1 MRMPR
6 LTRVLWSVLGL
17 VFVLPLL
24 LSSQAQATEVG
35 LQRDIGIGLVAGS
48 APGLTAKIWTRPT
61 TALDLGLGLGLGSVA
76 CSEHFNPCGRRTSF
90 NADYLWQSGHN
101 SLDLLGVHIGLGARV
116 WFWDY
121 GGGRSSFEIAPRMP
135 IGLDLYLFKWLEIY
149 AEVAPS
155 VLFNPT
161 DFFIEGAVG
170 ARIYL

>member
-1 MRMPR
+1 
-6 LTRVLWSVLGL
+6 LLGL
-17 VFVLPLL
+17 ILL
-24 LSSQAQATEVG
+24 VRSPHAQATEVG
-35 LQRDIGIGLVAGS
+35 LQRNIGIGLVAGS

-61 TALDLGLGLGLGSVA
+61 AALDLGLGIGLGSVA

-101 SLDLLGVHIGLGARV
+101 AADGFGVHVGLGARV

-121 GGGRSSFEIAPRMP
+121 GNGRTSFEIAPRVPMG
-135 IGLDLYLFKWLEIY
+135 IDLYLFKWLEVY

-155 VLFNPT
+155 LLFNPT
-161 DFFIEGAVG
+161 YLFLEGAIG